1 MRLAPNTTVNDEMI
15 YEMDHI
21 WTADMKS
28 SEAVIF
34 TVMNAIS
41 AIAKRRL
48 KISGLQQGLNPWP
61 RDTGATL

>member
-1 MRLAPNTTVNDEMI
+1 MI

-34 TVMNAIS
+34 TVMDAIF
-41 AIAKRRL
+41 AIA
-48 KISGLQQGLNPWP
+48 
-61 RDTGATL
+61 